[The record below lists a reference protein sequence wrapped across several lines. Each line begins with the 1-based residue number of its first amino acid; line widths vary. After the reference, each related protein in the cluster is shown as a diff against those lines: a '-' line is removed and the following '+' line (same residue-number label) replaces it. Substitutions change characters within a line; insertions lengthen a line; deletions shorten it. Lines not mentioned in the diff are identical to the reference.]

1 MNMIDFKRSREI
13 FLKIYPSERL
23 ANKIE
28 YYIGRHKSKVKFF
41 LLFCNKNR
49 WEVTL
54 KQRPM
59 MKLSLV
65 YAFLPTV
72 WDRYKEKNIPEEI
85 FWDTMTDIKIWIDD
99 HRARTDED
107 GLFELHWIMHHMN
120 LNIFKVGRLQYQKL
134 IWYFKTTYNKNGV
147 KIGLGDKFINMHIPR
162 GAKLDYDE
170 CVKSLEMAKEFFAT
184 YFPEFPNNKYACHS
198 WLLYPG
204 NKNFMP
210 EGSNI
215 LKFASLYDIIEE
227 NEDPESAYL
236 WLYGQ
241 KFKNAELIKNRKETG
256 NYGHL
261 DELPQ
266 KSSLQKSTINFIKN
280 GGIFGEALGVIIK

>member
-1 MNMIDFKRSREI
+1 MIDFNRSREI

-28 YYIGRHKSKVKFF
+28 YYIGRHESKVKFF
-41 LLFCNKNR
+41 LLFCDKNR

-59 MKLSLV
+59 LKLSLI

-85 FWDTMTDIKIWIDD
+85 FWDTMTDIRIWIDD

-107 GLFELHWIMHHMN
+107 GVYELHWLMHHMN
-120 LNIFKVGRLQYQKL
+120 LNIFKVGRLQYQKMV
-134 IWYFKTTYNKNGV
+134 WYFKTPYNKNGV
-147 KIGLGDKFINMHIPR
+147 EIKFGDKFLNMHIPR

-170 CVKSLEMAKEFFAT
+170 CVKSLDMAKDFFAT

-215 LKFASLYDIIEE
+215 LKFASLYDIIQE

-241 KFKNAELIKNRKETG
+241 KFKNAELIKSRKETG
-256 NYGHL
+256 NYGHI

-266 KSSLQKSTINFIKN
+266 NSSLQKSTIDFIKN

>member
-1 MNMIDFKRSREI
+1 MIDFKRSREI
-13 FLKIYPSERL
+13 FLKIYDSERL

-28 YYIGRHKSKVKFF
+28 YYIGRNEAKVKFF
-41 LLFCNKNR
+41 LTFCNVKR
-49 WEVTL
+49 WEPTL
-54 KQRPM
+54 KQSPM
-59 MKLSLV
+59 MKLSLI

-72 WDRYKEKNIPEEI
+72 WDRYKKKNIPEEI

-107 GLFELHWIMHHMN
+107 GVFELHWLMHHMN
-120 LNIFKVGRLQYQKL
+120 LHIFKVGRLQYQL
-134 IWYFKTTYNKNGV
+134 CIWYFKSRYNKNGV
-147 KIGLGDKFINMHIPR
+147 KIGFGDRILNMHIPR

-170 CVKSLEMAKEFFAT
+170 CVESLKLAKEFFAK
-184 YFPEFPNNKYACHS
+184 YFPNFPNDRYMCHS

-215 LKFASLYDIIEE
+215 LKFASLYDIVEE

-241 KFKNAELIKNRKETG
+241 KFKNAELIKNRKTTG
-256 NYGHL
+256 NYGHIN
-261 DELPQ
+261 ELPQ
-266 KSSLQKSTINFIKN
+266 KSSLQKSTIEFIKN
-280 GGIFGEALGVIIK
+280 GGIFGEALGVIIQ

>member
-1 MNMIDFKRSREI
+1 MIDFNRSREI

-28 YYIGRHKSKVKFF
+28 YYIGRHETKVKFF
-41 LLFCNKNR
+41 LLFCKKNR

-54 KQRPM
+54 KQKPM

-170 CVKSLEMAKEFFAT
+170 CVKSLEMAKEFFT
-184 YFPEFPNNKYACHS
+184 KYFPDFPNNKYACHS

-266 KSSLQKSTINFIKN
+266 KSSLQKSTIDFIKN

>member
-1 MNMIDFKRSREI
+1 MIDFNRSREI

-28 YYIGRHKSKVKFF
+28 YYIGRHESKVKFF
-41 LLFCNKNR
+41 LLFCDKNR

-59 MKLSLV
+59 LKLSLI

-85 FWDTMTDIKIWIDD
+85 FWDTMTDIRIWIDD

-107 GLFELHWIMHHMN
+107 GVYELHWLMHHMN
-120 LNIFKVGRLQYQKL
+120 LNIFKVGRLQYQKMV
-134 IWYFKTTYNKNGV
+134 WYFKTPYNKNGV
-147 KIGLGDKFINMHIPR
+147 EIKFGDKFLNMLIPR
-162 GAKLDYDE
+162 AAKLDYDE
-170 CVKSLEMAKEFFAT
+170 CVKSLDMAKDFFAT

-215 LKFASLYDIIEE
+215 LKFASLYDIIQE

-256 NYGHL
+256 NYGHI

-266 KSSLQKSTINFIKN
+266 NSSLQKSTIDFIKN

>member
-1 MNMIDFKRSREI
+1 MIDFNRSREI

-28 YYIGRHKSKVKFF
+28 YYIGRHESKVKFF
-41 LLFCNKNR
+41 LKFCYINR
-49 WEVTL
+49 WEPTL
-54 KQRPM
+54 KQNPM
-59 MKLSLV
+59 MKLSLI

-72 WDRYKEKNIPEEI
+72 WDRYKKKGIPEEI

-99 HRARTDED
+99 HKARTNED
-107 GLFELHWIMHHMN
+107 GVFELHWLMHHMN
-120 LNIFKVGRLQYQKL
+120 LHIFKVGRLQYQL
-134 IWYFKTTYNKNGV
+134 CIWYFKSRYNKNGV
-147 KIGLGDKFINMHIPR
+147 KIGFGDKILNMHIPR

-170 CVKSLEMAKEFFAT
+170 CVKSLDLAKEFFT
-184 YFPEFPNNKYACHS
+184 KYFPKFPNDKYMCHS

-210 EGSNI
+210 EASNI
-215 LKFASLYDIIEE
+215 LKFASLYDIVEE

-256 NYGHL
+256 NYGHI

-266 KSSLQKSTINFIKN
+266 KSSLQKSTIDFIKN

>member
-1 MNMIDFKRSREI
+1 MIDLNRSREI

-23 ANKIE
+23 ANKVE
-28 YYIGRHKSKVKFF
+28 YYIGRHKGKVKFF
-41 LLFCNKNR
+41 LMFCQKNR

-59 MKLSLV
+59 MKLSLI

-72 WDRYKEKNIPEEI
+72 WDRYKEKNIPENI

-107 GLFELHWIMHHMN
+107 GVYELHWLMHHMN
-120 LNIFKVGRLQYQKL
+120 LNIFKVGRLQYQKF
-134 IWYFKTTYNKNGV
+134 IWYFKTTYDKNGV
-147 KIGLGDKFINMHIPR
+147 KIGIGDKFINMHIPR

-170 CVKSLEMAKEFFAT
+170 CVKSLDMAKEFFAK
-184 YFPEFPNNKYACHS
+184 YFPDFPNNKYACHS
-198 WLLYPG
+198 WLLYSG

-236 WLYGQ
+236 WLYGK
-241 KFKNAELIKNRKETG
+241 KFKNSELIKNRKETG
-256 NYGHL
+256 SYGHI

-266 KSSLQKSTINFIKN
+266 KSSLQKSTIDFIKN

>member
-1 MNMIDFKRSREI
+1 MIDFKRSREI

>member
-1 MNMIDFKRSREI
+1 MIDFNRSREI

-28 YYIGRHKSKVKFF
+28 YYIGRHESKVKFF
-41 LLFCNKNR
+41 LLFCDKNR

-59 MKLSLV
+59 LKLSLI

-85 FWDTMTDIKIWIDD
+85 FWDTMTDIRIWIDD

-107 GLFELHWIMHHMN
+107 GVYELHWLMHHMN
-120 LNIFKVGRLQYQKL
+120 LNIFKVGRLQYQKMV
-134 IWYFKTTYNKNGV
+134 WYFKTPYNKNGV
-147 KIGLGDKFINMHIPR
+147 EIKFGDKFLNMHIPR

-170 CVKSLEMAKEFFAT
+170 CVKSLDMAKDFFAT

-215 LKFASLYDIIEE
+215 LKFASLYDIIQE

-256 NYGHL
+256 NYGHI

-266 KSSLQKSTINFIKN
+266 NSSLQKSTIDFIKN

>member
-1 MNMIDFKRSREI
+1 MIDLNRSREI

-23 ANKIE
+23 ANKVE
-28 YYIGRHKSKVKFF
+28 YYIERHKGKVKFF
-41 LLFCNKNR
+41 LMFCHKNR

-59 MKLSLV
+59 MKLSLI

-72 WDRYKEKNIPEEI
+72 WDRYKEKNLPEEI

-107 GLFELHWIMHHMN
+107 GVYELHWLMHHMN

-134 IWYFKTTYNKNGV
+134 IWYFKTPYNKNGV
-147 KIGLGDKFINMHIPR
+147 EIKFGDKFINMHIPR

-170 CVKSLEMAKEFFAT
+170 CVKSLDMAKEFFIK
-184 YFPEFPNNKYACHS
+184 YFPDFPNNKYACHS

-210 EGSNI
+210 EGCNI

-236 WLYGQ
+236 WLYGK
-241 KFKNAELIKNRKETG
+241 KFKNSELIKNRKETG
-256 NYGHL
+256 SYGHI

-266 KSSLQKSTINFIKN
+266 KSSLQKSTIDFIKN

>member
-1 MNMIDFKRSREI
+1 MIDFNRSREI

-28 YYIGRHKSKVKFF
+28 YYIGRHESKVKFF

-99 HRARTDED
+99 HRTRTDED
-107 GLFELHWIMHHMN
+107 GIFELHWLMHHMN
-120 LNIFKVGRLQYQKL
+120 LNIFKIGRLQYQKF

-147 KIGLGDKFINMHIPR
+147 KIGMGDKFINMHIPR

-256 NYGHL
+256 NYGHI

-266 KSSLQKSTINFIKN
+266 KSSLQKSTIDFIKN

>member
-1 MNMIDFKRSREI
+1 MIDFKRSREI

-28 YYIGRHKSKVKFF
+28 YYIGRHESKVKFF
-41 LLFCNKNR
+41 LKFCYINC
-49 WEVTL
+49 WEPTL
-54 KQRPM
+54 KQNPM
-59 MKLSLV
+59 MKLSLI

-72 WDRYKEKNIPEEI
+72 WDRYKKKNIPEEI

-99 HRARTDED
+99 HKARTDED
-107 GLFELHWIMHHMN
+107 GVFELHWLMHHMN
-120 LNIFKVGRLQYQKL
+120 LHIFKVGRLQYQL
-134 IWYFKTTYNKNGV
+134 CIWYFKSRYNKNGV
-147 KIGLGDKFINMHIPR
+147 KIGFGDKILNMHIPR

-170 CVKSLEMAKEFFAT
+170 CVKSLDLAKEFFT
-184 YFPEFPNNKYACHS
+184 KYFPKFPNDKYMCHS

-215 LKFASLYDIIEE
+215 LKFASLYDIVEE

-256 NYGHL
+256 NYGHI

-266 KSSLQKSTINFIKN
+266 KSSLQKSTIDFIKN

>member
-1 MNMIDFKRSREI
+1 MIDFNRSREI

-28 YYIGRHKSKVKFF
+28 YYIGRHKTKVKFF

-54 KQRPM
+54 KQKPM

-99 HRARTDED
+99 HRTRTDED

-120 LNIFKVGRLQYQKL
+120 LNIFKVGRLQYQKF
-134 IWYFKTTYNKNGV
+134 IWYFKSTYNKNGV
-147 KIGLGDKFINMHIPR
+147 KIGFGDKFINMHIPR

-170 CVKSLEMAKEFFAT
+170 CVKSLEMAKEFFEK

-256 NYGHL
+256 NYGHI

-266 KSSLQKSTINFIKN
+266 KSSLQKSTIDFIKN

>member
-1 MNMIDFKRSREI
+1 
-13 FLKIYPSERL
+13 
-23 ANKIE
+23 
-28 YYIGRHKSKVKFF
+28 
-41 LLFCNKNR
+41 
-49 WEVTL
+49 
-54 KQRPM
+54 
-59 MKLSLV
+59 
-65 YAFLPTV
+65 
-72 WDRYKEKNIPEEI
+72 
-85 FWDTMTDIKIWIDD
+85 
-99 HRARTDED
+99 
-107 GLFELHWIMHHMN
+107 
-120 LNIFKVGRLQYQKL
+120 
-134 IWYFKTTYNKNGV
+134 
-147 KIGLGDKFINMHIPR
+147 MHIPR

-170 CVKSLEMAKEFFAT
+170 CVKSLDLAKEFFT
-184 YFPEFPNNKYACHS
+184 KYFPKFPNDKYMCHS

-215 LKFASLYDIIEE
+215 LKFASLYDIVEE

-256 NYGHL
+256 NYGHI

-266 KSSLQKSTINFIKN
+266 KSSLQKSTIDFIKN

>member
-1 MNMIDFKRSREI
+1 MIDFNRSREI

-28 YYIGRHKSKVKFF
+28 YYIGRHESKVKFF
-41 LLFCNKNR
+41 LLFCDKNR

-59 MKLSLV
+59 LKLSLI

-72 WDRYKEKNIPEEI
+72 WDRYKEKNIPENI
-85 FWDTMTDIKIWIDD
+85 FWDTMSDIKIWIDD

-107 GLFELHWIMHHMN
+107 GVFELHWLMHHMN
-120 LNIFKVGRLQYQKL
+120 LNIFKVGRLQYQKF
-134 IWYFKTTYNKNGV
+134 IWYFKTTYDKNGV
-147 KIGLGDKFINMHIPR
+147 KIGIGDKFINMHIPR

-170 CVKSLEMAKEFFAT
+170 CVKSLDMAKEFFAK
-184 YFPEFPNNKYACHS
+184 YFPDFPNNKYACHS
-198 WLLYPG
+198 WLLYSG

-215 LKFASLYDIIEE
+215 LKFASLYDVIEE

-256 NYGHL
+256 NYGHI
-261 DELPQ
+261 DVLPQ
-266 KSSLQKSTINFIKN
+266 KSSLQKSTIDFIKN

>member
-1 MNMIDFKRSREI
+1 MIDFNRSREI

-28 YYIGRHKSKVKFF
+28 YYIGRHKTKVKFF
-41 LLFCNKNR
+41 LSFCNKNR

-99 HRARTDED
+99 HRTRTDED

-120 LNIFKVGRLQYQKL
+120 LSIFKIGRLQYQKF

-256 NYGHL
+256 NYGHI
-261 DELPQ
+261 DQLPQ
-266 KSSLQKSTINFIKN
+266 KSSLQKSTIDFIKN

>member
-1 MNMIDFKRSREI
+1 MIDFNRSREI

-28 YYIGRHKSKVKFF
+28 YYIGRHESKVKFF
-41 LLFCNKNR
+41 LNFCHIKR
-49 WEVTL
+49 WEPTL
-54 KQRPM
+54 KQNPM
-59 MKLSLV
+59 MKLSLI

-72 WDRYKEKNIPEEI
+72 WDRYKKKNIPEDI

-107 GLFELHWIMHHMN
+107 GVFELHWLMHHMN
-120 LNIFKVGRLQYQKL
+120 LHIFKVGRLQYQL
-134 IWYFKTTYNKNGV
+134 CIWYFKSRYNKNGV
-147 KIGLGDKFINMHIPR
+147 KIGFGDKILNMHIPR

-170 CVKSLEMAKEFFAT
+170 CVGSLDLAKDFFAK
-184 YFPEFPNNKYACHS
+184 YFPKFPNDKYMCHS

-215 LKFASLYDIIEE
+215 LKFASLYDIVEE

-241 KFKNAELIKNRKETG
+241 KFKNDELIKNRKTTG
-256 NYGHL
+256 NYGHI

-266 KSSLQKSTINFIKN
+266 KSSLQKSTIDFIKN